1 MKLTRRNFLLSLAGG
16 LVGINFTPLPWK
28 LMDDIAI
35 WTQNW
40 PWVPVPERGRFHYE
54 NTVCTLCPGGCG
66 IKVRKVDGV
75 GGDRAVKIEGRTDYP
90 INPLGICPVGMGGLQ
105 LLYDESLRF
114 TGPMKRG
121 GMRGAGDFVNISW
134 EKGISI
140 LAEKIREIRAKGR
153 PERIVAIDGS
163 RKGSTCSLLIERLM
177 KCIGSPNYIRI
188 SNMEDTY
195 EIACKLMAGK
205 SSPVS
210 FDLENSDYILSFGCA
225 LIDGWGAAGRVINA
239 WSMWHDFSVKERAK
253 IVQIEGRASD
263 TASKA
268 TEWVAIKPGTEAAL
282 ALGIAHVIV
291 KQGLYNKRFVEN
303 FCFGFKDWI
312 GSDGQIHTGFK
323 NILLKRYSPDRVS
336 GITGVPKEKI
346 ISLAK
351 EFAKAKRPV
360 AIFGKDKGE
369 LPGSVFEY
377 MSIMALNA
385 LVGSINRVG
394 GLFIQ
399 NPLPLKDLGEPILD
413 SISRQGLKKER
424 LDGAGTEKAPFT
436 HSIAEAISEK
446 AEEIELLMIF
456 SSNPLYTLPDTNALR
471 KRFAKIPFIVTFS
484 PFIDDTAMMADLALP
499 DHMYLEKT
507 EEVIW
512 PTGLQ
517 YPFYGLSKP
526 VVSPVYN
533 TKHVGDVVIQIAKK
547 IGGNVAKSFPW
558 ASFED
563 VVKYRVKGLYKAGG
577 SVKYDPNKP
586 IWEMIRKGDKPEKG
600 YTSFSDMWQKI
611 KNNGFWFDLPNL
623 SRTSFNTP
631 SGKFEFFSQ
640 NLFRHRNKTQAMG
653 IKVKGDEAFMPHY
666 ESVELKVS
674 GYELKMVP
682 YGMINLS
689 SSWIPSP
696 PFVYKTIFDNQLLKE
711 DSFVDINPKL
721 AKALKLKQS
730 DKVILSSP
738 AGSIKV
744 RVNITETVPPDCV
757 YVPMGFG
764 HTGYDEFIKG
774 KGANPNEIMFGGKD
788 PVSGHKVWWSTPV
801 KIIKC

>member
-1 MKLTRRNFLLSLAGG
+1 MKLNRRNFILSLAGG
-16 LVGINFTPLPWK
+16 LIGINFTPLPWK

-40 PWVPVPERGRFHYE
+40 PWVPVPEKGRFHHE
-54 NTVCTLCPGGCG
+54 KSICTLCPGGCG
-66 IKVRKVDGV
+66 IKVRKVDGIH
-75 GGDRAVKIEGRTDYP
+75 GDRAVKIEGRTDYP
-90 INPLGICPVGMGGLQ
+90 INPLGICPIGMGGLQ

-121 GMRGAGDFVNISW
+121 GMRGAGEFVNISW
-134 EKGISI
+134 EKGISL
-140 LAEKIREIRAKGR
+140 LAEKIRDLRAKGK
-153 PERIVAIDGS
+153 PEGIVVIDGN
-163 RKGSTCSLLIERLM
+163 RKGSTCSLLIERLV

-195 EIACKLMAGK
+195 EIACKLMTGK
-205 SSPVS
+205 RSPLA

-225 LIDGWGAAGRVINA
+225 LIDGWGSAGRIINS
-239 WSMWHDFSVKERAK
+239 WSMWHDYNLKKRPK
-253 IVQIEGRASD
+253 IVQIEPRCSD

-291 KQGLYNKRFVEN
+291 KQGLYDKRFVEQC
-303 FCFGFKDWI
+303 CFGFKDWV

-336 GITGVPKEKI
+336 NITGVPKEKI
-346 ISLAK
+346 VSLAQ

-369 LPGSVFEY
+369 LPGGVLEY
-377 MSIMALNA
+377 MSVMALNA
-385 LVGSINRVG
+385 LVGSVNRIG
-394 GLFIQ
+394 GLIIQ
-399 NPLPLKDLGEPILD
+399 DGLPLKDLPEPVLD
-413 SISRQGLKKER
+413 NIAKHGLKKER
-424 LDGAGTEKAPFT
+424 LDGAGTEEAPFT
-436 HSIAEAISEK
+436 HSIAEAISER

-456 SSNPLYTLPDTNALR
+456 SSNPLYTLPDAKSLR
-471 KRFAKIPFIVTFS
+471 KGFGKVPFIVTFS
-484 PFIDDTAMMADLALP
+484 PFLDDTAMLADLVLP
-499 DHMYLEKT
+499 DHVYLEKT

-526 VVSPVYN
+526 VVTPIYN
-533 TKHVGDVVIQIAKK
+533 TRHTGDVVIQIAKK
-547 IGGNVAKSFPW
+547 IGGNVARSFPW
-558 ASFED
+558 SSFED
-563 VVKYRVKGLYKAGG
+563 VVKYRVKGLYEAGG
-577 SVKYDPNKP
+577 SVRYKPDKP
-586 IWEMIRKGDKPEKG
+586 IWKMIEKGERPEKG
-600 YTSFSDMWQKI
+600 YSGFSDMWKKI
-611 KNNGFWFDLPNL
+611 KDNGFWFDLPSYN
-623 SRTSFNTP
+623 RRSFATP

-640 NLFRHRNKTQAMG
+640 LLFRYKKKIKSMG
-653 IKVKGDEAFMPHY
+653 IKAKDDEAFMPHY
-666 ESVELKVS
+666 ESSESRAS
-674 GYELKMVP
+674 GYELKMIP

-689 SSWIPSP
+689 SSWVPSP
-696 PFVYKTIFDNQLLKE
+696 PFVYKTIFDNQLIKE

-721 AKALKLKQS
+721 AKKLKLKQA
-730 DKVILSSP
+730 DKVMLSSP

-764 HTGYDEFIKG
+764 HTGYDEFIRG
-774 KGANPNEIMFGGKD
+774 KGANPNEIIVGEKD
-788 PVSGHKVWWSTPV
+788 PISGHKIWWNTPV
-801 KIIKC
+801 KIVKL